1 MQNLKQLNIDLKTYL
16 EETTEQFVKD
26 LVQILEGK
34 NADYLYGKSK
44 TDIVAYY
51 FEYEYEDLDISAWS
65 VDQSGTIITNPVL
78 LLTQKEEENDGKE
91 SWKALLPEKIWTAA
105 SDFQEE
111 YADDDDFDDWW
122 DEYNDEKYELFEN
135 WFFDGWK
142 KASEQ
147 TNNRVDAY
155 FSIHDTYFK
164 TDLNTLQT
172 INDDEIS
179 ERYTS

>member
-16 EETTEQFVKD
+16 EKTTEQFVKG

-34 NADYLYGKSK
+34 NADYLNGKSK

-51 FEYEYEDLDISAWS
+51 FEYEYDHLDISAWTI
-65 VDQSGTIITNPVL
+65 DKSGAIITNPVL

-91 SWKALLPEKIWTAA
+91 SWNALLPEKIWKAA

-111 YADDDDFDDWW
+111 YEDDDDRW
-122 DEYNDEKYELFEN
+122 DEYNEEKYEIFEN

-142 KASEQ
+142 KASAQ
-147 TNNRVDAY
+147 TDNKADAY

-172 INDDEIS
+172 INDDEIA